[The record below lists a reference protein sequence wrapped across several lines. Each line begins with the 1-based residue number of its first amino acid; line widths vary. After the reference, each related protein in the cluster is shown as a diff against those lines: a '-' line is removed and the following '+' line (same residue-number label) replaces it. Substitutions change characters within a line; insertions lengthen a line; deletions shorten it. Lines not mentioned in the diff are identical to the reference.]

1 MALTAPPQ
9 LASDHSCPCSSLH
22 YGSLLK
28 SDGPN
33 RDSSL
38 GFLEKGHWR
47 DLHSPQVMFDLWKT
61 ANWLWQREQEVHT
74 MWLARQAPHYFQLP
88 VVFFCGSPNHAARNN
103 SRVQCSRKPKW
114 RSDIYTLI
122 H

>member
-1 MALTAPPQ
+1 MALTTPPQ
-9 LASDHSCPCSSLH
+9 LASDHSCPCSFLH

-47 DLHSPQVMFDLWKT
+47 DLHSPQVMFDLWKR

-74 MWLARQAPHYFQLP
+74 MWWP
-88 VVFFCGSPNHAARNN
+88 VLVSTP
-103 SRVQCSRKPKW
+103 SS
-114 RSDIYTLI
+114 TL
-122 H
+122 